1 MVLLLLLQVVHHD
14 TKQLLSLILGHDRV
28 LSVFELA
35 FSLHQEVDEVF
46 FSYFTEL
53 GNGLICLAIII
64 PVLSLLSFKTK
75 LNNVK
80 IQTLVMVGL
89 LIGLIVK
96 TLKELASFSVRPGFY
111 KFENIDYLEPIF
123 SYSSFPSGHAATILG
138 ISLVWISLA
147 TKNINTK
154 YSLIVVSILL
164 ALALSVSI
172 SRIIIGAH
180 WLSDVL
186 GSIAIAF
193 LMLNVVELKVMQ
205 RILFTSNLSKYISFS
220 LIGMAW
226 LYIIS
231 QGTVY

>member
-1 MVLLLLLQVVHHD
+1 MAINNYS
-14 TKQLLSLILGHDRV
+14 LLSLIFFALALLV
-28 LSVFELA
+28 KSVPDIDVV
-35 FSLHQEVDEVF
+35 SLHILNTLMFNEVF

-80 IQTLVMVGL
+80 IQTLVIVGL
-89 LIGLIVK
+89 LTGLIVK

-111 KFENIDYLEPIF
+111 KFEDIDYLEPIF

>member
-1 MVLLLLLQVVHHD
+1 MAINNYS
-14 TKQLLSLILGHDRV
+14 LLSLIFFALALLVKSVPDIDVVSLKILNTLMFNEV
-28 LSVFELA
+28 L
-35 FSLHQEVDEVF
+35 

-96 TLKELASFSVRPGFY
+96 TLKELASFSLRPGFY
-111 KFENIDYLEPIF
+111 KFEDIDYLEPIF

-154 YSLIVVSILL
+154 YSSIVVSILL

>member
-1 MVLLLLLQVVHHD
+1 MAINNYS
-14 TKQLLSLILGHDRV
+14 LLSLIFFALALLV
-28 LSVFELA
+28 KSVPDIDVV
-35 FSLHQEVDEVF
+35 SLKILNTLMFNEVF

-80 IQTLVMVGL
+80 IQTLVIVGL

-111 KFENIDYLEPIF
+111 KFEDIDYLEPIF

>member
-1 MVLLLLLQVVHHD
+1 MAINNYS
-14 TKQLLSLILGHDRV
+14 LLSLIFFALALLV
-28 LSVFELA
+28 KSVPDIDVV
-35 FSLHQEVDEVF
+35 SLQILNTLMFNEVF

-75 LNNVK
+75 SNNVK

-111 KFENIDYLEPIF
+111 KFEDIDYLEPIF

>member
-1 MVLLLLLQVVHHD
+1 
-14 TKQLLSLILGHDRV
+14 
-28 LSVFELA
+28 
-35 FSLHQEVDEVF
+35 
-46 FSYFTEL
+46 
-53 GNGLICLAIII
+53 
-64 PVLSLLSFKTK
+64 
-75 LNNVK
+75 
-80 IQTLVMVGL
+80 MVGL

-111 KFENIDYLEPIF
+111 KFEDIDYLEPIF

>member
-1 MVLLLLLQVVHHD
+1 MAINNYS
-14 TKQLLSLILGHDRV
+14 LLSLIFFALALLV
-28 LSVFELA
+28 KSVPDIDVV
-35 FSLHQEVDEVF
+35 SLQILNTLMFNEVF

-111 KFENIDYLEPIF
+111 KFEEIDYLEPIF

>member
-1 MVLLLLLQVVHHD
+1 MAINNYS
-14 TKQLLSLILGHDRV
+14 LLSLIFFALALLV
-28 LSVFELA
+28 KSVPDIDVV
-35 FSLHQEVDEVF
+35 SLKILNTLMFNEVF

-111 KFENIDYLEPIF
+111 KFEDIDYLEPIF

-147 TKNINTK
+147 TKNITTK

>member
-1 MVLLLLLQVVHHD
+1 MAINNYS
-14 TKQLLSLILGHDRV
+14 LLSLIFFALALLV
-28 LSVFELA
+28 KSVPDIDVV
-35 FSLHQEVDEVF
+35 SLKILNTLMFNEVF

-111 KFENIDYLEPIF
+111 KFEDIDYLEPIF

>member
-1 MVLLLLLQVVHHD
+1 MAINNYS
-14 TKQLLSLILGHDRV
+14 LLSLIFFALALLV
-28 LSVFELA
+28 KSVPDIDVV
-35 FSLHQEVDEVF
+35 SLKILNTLMFNEVF

-80 IQTLVMVGL
+80 IQTLVTVGL

-111 KFENIDYLEPIF
+111 KFEDIDYLEPIF

>member
-1 MVLLLLLQVVHHD
+1 MAINNYS
-14 TKQLLSLILGHDRV
+14 LLSLIFFALALLV
-28 LSVFELA
+28 KSVPDIDVV
-35 FSLHQEVDEVF
+35 SLKILNTLMFNEVF

-96 TLKELASFSVRPGFY
+96 TLKELASFSVRPDFY
-111 KFENIDYLEPIF
+111 KFEDIDYLEPIF

>member
-1 MVLLLLLQVVHHD
+1 M
-14 TKQLLSLILGHDRV
+14 
-28 LSVFELA
+28 FN
-35 FSLHQEVDEVF
+35 EVF

-80 IQTLVMVGL
+80 IQTLVIVGL

-111 KFENIDYLEPIF
+111 KFEDIDYLEPIF

-154 YSLIVVSILL
+154 YSSIVVSILL

>member
-1 MVLLLLLQVVHHD
+1 MAINNYS
-14 TKQLLSLILGHDRV
+14 LLSLIFFALALLV
-28 LSVFELA
+28 KSVPDIDVV
-35 FSLHQEVDEVF
+35 SLQILNTLMFNEVF

-111 KFENIDYLEPIF
+111 KFEDIDYLEPIF

>member
-1 MVLLLLLQVVHHD
+1 MAINNYS
-14 TKQLLSLILGHDRV
+14 LLSLIFFALALLV
-28 LSVFELA
+28 KSVPDIDVV
-35 FSLHQEVDEVF
+35 SLKILNTLMFNEVF

-111 KFENIDYLEPIF
+111 KFEDIDYLEPIF

-220 LIGMAW
+220 LIGIAW

>member
-1 MVLLLLLQVVHHD
+1 MAINNYS
-14 TKQLLSLILGHDRV
+14 LLSLIFFALALLV
-28 LSVFELA
+28 KSVPDIDVV
-35 FSLHQEVDEVF
+35 SLKILNTLMFNEVF

-111 KFENIDYLEPIF
+111 KFEDIDYLEPIF

-138 ISLVWISLA
+138 ISLVWISIA